1 MLNKRTEMRAK
12 QFLESQLADSIID
25 EADQPMIENLTSS
38 EVRLKDGTIIAMT
51 PYVK

>member
-25 EADQPMIENLTSS
+25 EADQPIVDEYTSS
-38 EVRLKDGTIIAMT
+38 EVRLKDGTTVAMT